1 MKQPFPFNPLE
12 DNLLGQILCGI
23 YSEKGNLPELK
34 NKIQSLIPEGETS
47 FYFTPRTDKSTL
59 LTILPDQFRKMHA
72 ENNIEGMKVRLNELV
87 QPPDKIIRLDVILEL
102 LEWVITGLSS
112 DIVSLELLRVLLGE
126 GLIDLDIVQL
136 IIQKYEKM
144 VTSEK

>member
-1 MKQPFPFNPLE
+1 MKQPSPFNPLE

-23 YSEKGNLPELK
+23 YSEKGNLSELK

-47 FYFTPRTDKSTL
+47 FYFTPRIDKSTL
-59 LTILPDQFRKMHA
+59 LTVLPDQFRKMHA
-72 ENNIEGMKVRLNELV
+72 ENNIEGMKVQLNELV
-87 QPPDKIIRLDVILEL
+87 HPPDKIIRLDVILEL

-126 GLIDLDIVQL
+126 ELIDLDIVQL
-136 IIQKYEKM
+136 IIQNYEKM